1 MKNKIGIGTANFGSQ
16 YGVNKKKISIASAK
30 KIIGFLKKNKIKLID
45 TSSEY
50 PGAEE
55 ILGNLNI
62 SSFKVVTKIK
72 IPTNFVKTDITKIEK
87 RFFLSLKKLKTKKV
101 YGLLIQNCDQLLKKN
116 GKYFYNFFLRL
127 KKRGIIFKLGFSVY
141 STRTLIKLNKKFK
154 YDIVQIPINIINQ
167 DFLEKDLLEKLKRK
181 KIEIHSR
188 SSFLQGLLLMN
199 KNSLPKKY
207 LNYKN
212 ILTDIDLFFKR
223 NNYEKLNFLLNF
235 SLNIKQ
241 VDKVIIGVDNLKQ
254 IKKLIFLSKKKKI
267 NLKKLNFKI
276 DPKLMDPRLW
286 KTK

>member
-1 MKNKIGIGTANFGSQ
+1 M
-16 YGVNKKKISIASAK
+16 
-30 KIIGFLKKNKIKLID
+30 
-45 TSSEY
+45 
-50 PGAEE
+50 
-55 ILGNLNI
+55 
-62 SSFKVVTKIK
+62 VTKIK

-181 KIEIHSR
+181 KNRNSFKII
-188 SSFLQGLLLMN
+188 FLQGLLLMN

-207 LNYKN
+207 LNYKKYFN
-212 ILTDIDLFFKR
+212 RYRPFFK
-223 NNYEKLNFLLNF
+223 
-235 SLNIKQ
+235 
-241 VDKVIIGVDNLKQ
+241 
-254 IKKLIFLSKKKKI
+254 KK
-267 NLKKLNFKI
+267 
-276 DPKLMDPRLW
+276 
-286 KTK
+286 

>member
-1 MKNKIGIGTANFGSQ
+1 
-16 YGVNKKKISIASAK
+16 
-30 KIIGFLKKNKIKLID
+30 
-45 TSSEY
+45 
-50 PGAEE
+50 
-55 ILGNLNI
+55 
-62 SSFKVVTKIK
+62 
-72 IPTNFVKTDITKIEK
+72 
-87 RFFLSLKKLKTKKV
+87 
-101 YGLLIQNCDQLLKKN
+101 
-116 GKYFYNFFLRL
+116 
-127 KKRGIIFKLGFSVY
+127 
-141 STRTLIKLNKKFK
+141 
-154 YDIVQIPINIINQ
+154 
-167 DFLEKDLLEKLKRK
+167 
-181 KIEIHSR
+181 
-188 SSFLQGLLLMN
+188 MN

>member
-167 DFLEKDLLEKLKRK
+167 DFLEKDLLEKLK
-181 KIEIHSR
+181 
-188 SSFLQGLLLMN
+188 
-199 KNSLPKKY
+199 
-207 LNYKN
+207 
-212 ILTDIDLFFKR
+212 
-223 NNYEKLNFLLNF
+223 
-235 SLNIKQ
+235 
-241 VDKVIIGVDNLKQ
+241 
-254 IKKLIFLSKKKKI
+254 SKK
-267 NLKKLNFKI
+267 NRNSFKI
-276 DPKLMDPRLW
+276 IFFARI
-286 KTK
+286 TTYE